1 MAAVDYFLKI
11 DGVDGESTDD
21 KHKGEIDVLS
31 FSWGVT
37 QTGTFQHG
45 GGGGAGKVSMQD
57 FNFTMK
63 VNKAS
68 PKLFLACASGQH
80 IKSATVIG
88 RSTSGPVVEIASSA
102 LASQESSLNFLKLSF
117 TDVLVSSYQ
126 EGGSE
131 ADVMD
136 QASLRYA
143 SVTYEGVPGARV
155 AVPPQTAGMVA
166 FDPKTNEVV
175 ITESQGGLL
184 MSGPGDERGG
194 GGFTRGVAE
203 YSLTDIAGV
212 INAGLGALT
221 LTVREVR
228 QPTNSTGGTPPEDA
242 DEVRR
247 TPPGPAKKLGRH
259 DLYYYAA
266 DLELT
271 AEDFWRK
278 GRLLGSIQV
287 DADADPAES
296 TFDCSELVQWAVS
309 QGSQSIG
316 IRIQSAMDHSVSTEE
331 EGDTPPPDP
340 DSGPPFVINPAMFS
354 LDLTLE
360 MN

>member
-1 MAAVDYFLKI
+1 M
-11 DGVDGESTDD
+11 
-21 KHKGEIDVLS
+21 
-31 FSWGVT
+31 
-37 QTGTFQHG
+37 
-45 GGGGAGKVSMQD
+45 KVS
-57 FNFTMK
+57 
-63 VNKAS
+63 KAS

-80 IKSATVIG
+80 YKTATVIG
-88 RSTSGPVVEIASSA
+88 RSSSGPVIEIASSA
-102 LASQESSLNFLKLSF
+102 LAASENGLDFLKLSF
-117 TDVLVSSYQ
+117 SDILVSSFQ
-126 EGGSE
+126 EGGSG
-131 ADVMD
+131 ADVVD
-136 QASLRYA
+136 KASLHYA
-143 SVTYEGVPGARV
+143 AVTFEGVPGARV

-166 FDPKTNEVV
+166 FDPKTGEVI
-175 ITESQGGLL
+175 ITESQGGIL

-212 INAGLGALT
+212 INGPGLGTLT

-228 QPTNSTGGTPPEDA
+228 QPTDSTGATPPEEA

-247 TPPGPAKKLGRH
+247 TPPGPAKKIGRH

-287 DADADPAES
+287 DADAGRAES
-296 TFDCSELVQWAVS
+296 TYDCIELVLWAVA

-316 IRIQSAMDHSVSTEE
+316 IRIQSAMDHTVSTEE
-331 EGDTPPPDP
+331 DGETPPPEP
-340 DSGPPFVINPAMFS
+340 DSGPPFVIDPATFT
-354 LDLTLE
+354 LDLTLK
-360 MN
+360 MI